1 MAKKINELISAY
13 KEIENSNVDEELIP
27 KVNNDEEDKTSHNS
41 HSEEND
47 ESNNSNYNES
57 NKVSNK
63 VKNKSKKSKKSKVI
77 FQISNGLRFKV
88 LNKLDEK
95 AELAGIFPNGNI
107 ILIINISKSSYIDKI
122 TSIKI
127 RDINFTLLQE
137 INEAHE
143 KDIVSLSIKDNNNFA
158 TYANDCKLKIWSKE
172 SNKFKLIET
181 IEDYG
186 NHIYDRVMI
195 NKIKFLK
202 DGKIISLCYPS
213 IKIYNKINS
222 FKYQIML
229 IINISTNIFKIKK
242 NYFSLLEILPNDNIF
257 DKNRKKEYFFA
268 FYNLKSYKLL
278 NKFKYENYH
287 SVIKYEYLDKNKII
301 IFTDGPNIDIL
312 SLETKKVIKEIKN
325 ISECELEGDL
335 LVLLKKNIFLVGGYN
350 INIYNSDNYELIETV
365 RPPFKYDIK
374 IFIPYTKEEIGII
387 WQKWTA

>member
-1 MAKKINELISAY
+1 MAKKINELISLY
-13 KEIENSNVDEELIP
+13 KEIENSKVDEELIP
-27 KVNNDEEDKTSHNS
+27 KVNNNEEDKSSLDS

-57 NKVSNK
+57 DKDSDN
-63 VKNKSKKSKKSKVI
+63 VKKKSKKSKVI
-77 FQISNGLRFKV
+77 FQISNGLSFKV

-95 AELAGIFPNGNI
+95 AELADIFPNGNI

-122 TSIKI
+122 TRIKI

-158 TYANDCKLKIWSKE
+158 TYAKDCKLKIWSKE
-172 SNKFKLIET
+172 NNKFKLIET

-229 IINISTNIFKIKK
+229 IINISTITFKIQK
-242 NYFSLLEILPNDNIF
+242 NFFSLLEILPSANIF
-257 DKNRKKEYFFA
+257 DKNRKKEYFFV
-268 FYNLKSYKLL
+268 FLYLKNYKLL
-278 NKFKYENYH
+278 NKFKYENSH

-301 IFTDGPNIDIL
+301 IFTNGPNIDIL
-312 SLETKKVIKEIKN
+312 SLETKKVIKQIKN
-325 ISECELEGDL
+325 ISGCELEGDL
-335 LVLLKKNIFLVGGYN
+335 LVVLKKNIFLVGGYN
-350 INIYNSDNYELIETV
+350 INIYNRDNYELIETV

-387 WQKWTA
+387 WEKWTA